1 MMWIFFGFP
10 LLIIFFMVGI
20 HLSESLDDIKSNWN
34 EYRCNP
40 MYIPFA
46 GWVRD
51 DVTTQE
57 NFVYCTNQF
66 GKEIL
71 KVPLKGIQSMFGV
84 LLSSLFE
91 FTGSIGVFRDMFS
104 RLRKF
109 IISFA
114 ASTFSKIATSSSVMV
129 HYMIKIQDI
138 LRRFVGQGYIASYL
152 TYIIISFMEGF
163 VILFISIL
171 KAFVIA
177 MLIISFVLALFQ
189 PQLLVITLV
198 LASILAASGA

>member
-1 MMWIFFGFP
+1 MWIFFGFP
-10 LLIIFFMVGI
+10 LLIIFFMIGI
-20 HLSESLDDIKSNWN
+20 HLSESLDDVKSNWN

-46 GWVRD
+46 GWVKD

-71 KVPLKGIQSMFGV
+71 KVPLQGIQSMFGV

-114 ASTFSKIATSSSVMV
+114 ASTFSKIASSSSVMV
-129 HYMIKIQDI
+129 YYMIKIQDI
-138 LRRFVGQGYIASYL
+138 LRRFVGQGYVASYL

>member
-1 MMWIFFGFP
+1 MWIFFGFP
-10 LLIIFFMVGI
+10 ILIIFFMVGV

-40 MYIPFA
+40 IYIPFA

-57 NFVYCTNQF
+57 NFVYCTNRF

-71 KVPLKGIQSMFGV
+71 KAPLQGIQSMFGV

-114 ASTFSKIATSSSVMV
+114 ASTFSKIATSSGVMV

-198 LASILAASGA
+198 LASILASSGA

>member
-1 MMWIFFGFP
+1 
-10 LLIIFFMVGI
+10 MVGV

-57 NFVYCTNQF
+57 NFVHCTNQF

-71 KVPLKGIQSMFGV
+71 KAPLQGIQSMFGV

-114 ASTFSKIATSSSVMV
+114 ASTFSKIATSSGVMV

-198 LASILAASGA
+198 LASILASSGA

>member
-1 MMWIFFGFP
+1 MWIFFGFP
-10 LLIIFFMVGI
+10 ILIIFFMIGI
-20 HLSESLDDIKSNWN
+20 HLSESLDDVKRNWN

-57 NFVYCTNQF
+57 NFIYCTSQF

-71 KVPLKGIQSMFGV
+71 KTPLQGIQSMIGV

-91 FTGSIGVFRDMFS
+91 FTGSIGVFRDMFT

-114 ASTFSKIATSSSVMV
+114 ASTFSKIASSSSIMV

-138 LRRFVGQGYIASYL
+138 LRRFVGQGYIASYM

-198 LASILAASGA
+198 LASILASSGA

>member
-1 MMWIFFGFP
+1 MWIFFGFP
-10 LLIIFFMVGI
+10 VLIIFFMIGI
-20 HLSESLDDIKSNWN
+20 HLSESIDDVKRNWN

-57 NFVYCTNQF
+57 NFIYCTNQL

-71 KVPLKGIQSMFGV
+71 KAPLQGIQSMIGV

-91 FTGSIGVFRDMFS
+91 FTGSIGIFRDMFS
-104 RLRKF
+104 RMRKF

-114 ASTFSKIATSSSVMV
+114 ASTFSKIASSSSIMV

-138 LRRFVGQGYIASYL
+138 LRRFVGQGYIASYM
-152 TYIIISFMEGF
+152 TYIIISFVEGF
-163 VILFISIL
+163 IILFISIL

-198 LASILAASGA
+198 LASILASAGA

>member
-1 MMWIFFGFP
+1 MWIFFGFP